1 MKRLVVV
8 AVCMMAVMISCKNKG
23 KTEAASLDDS
33 ISAVIDSI
41 IEETDTTPSPMFLMG
56 DDDQYAQML
65 YWTTDLEEPQKTK
78 DNEDWFDRQ
87 HQSWALQDM
96 FRRNMRDY
104 TNMLVDDKVV
114 KIKFVDE
121 VLKDPDGNTPSV
133 GERHGLKEIPSLC
146 ARFDFDDAKA
156 KKKGE
161 WGVVIVT
168 DAYLNSRKLLPI
180 VYTQSAWNKP
190 KPLPAAVVKQLEQK
204 YGMKTERM
212 EHIATIGDRYTW
224 GSLQF
229 KGAYANAPKDPYDK
243 DRQSALALDVII
255 DGDKVY
261 VNEVL
266 GYYDDQYG
274 ATWNADD
281 DGQYVGCGLIAAFE
295 GPKGLEL
302 CYRRDAPESTA
313 VGMFYLRGEQLVQL
327 TYETYHN
334 MVDEQRPVWKSDI
347 AKMQQLFVA
356 EDPHEYKDIK
366 LTKWAY
372 TYIDY
377 SNDWLW
383 LRDQKDAYGAFF
395 IRNDDGSFRLIA
407 VETPKLKP
415 SRMQKND
422 TSYLCIS
429 GSAGGP
435 ATYSEIYAFKGGKQ
449 VERFT
454 ALFVYGE
461 IDECSLNGTTI
472 SKEEGQAYLDSL
484 PEAQEMTAYFTDTEA
499 KQ

>member
-1 MKRLVVV
+1 MKRLVIV
-8 AVCMMAVMISCKNKG
+8 AVCTMAVMISCKNKG
-23 KTEAASLDDS
+23 KTEAAPLDDS

-41 IEETDTTPSPMFLMG
+41 IEETDTTPLPMFLLG
-56 DDDQYAQML
+56 DDGKYAQML

-78 DNEDWFDRQ
+78 ENEDWFEQQ
-87 HQSWALQDM
+87 HQHWALQEM
-96 FRRNMRDY
+96 FRRNMHAY

-114 KIKFVDE
+114 KIRLVDE

-133 GERHGLKEIPSLC
+133 GERHGRYGIPSLC
-146 ARFDFDDAKA
+146 ARFDFADAKA

-161 WGVVIVT
+161 WGIVIVT
-168 DAYLNSRKLLPI
+168 DAYLSSRKQLPI
-180 VYTQSAWNKP
+180 VFIESAWNKP

-212 EHIATIGDRYTW
+212 EKIATIGDRYTW

-229 KGAYANAPKDPYDK
+229 KGAYDNAPKDPYDK
-243 DRQSALALDVII
+243 DRKSALALDVII

-356 EDPHEYKDIK
+356 EDPHEYKGIK
-366 LTKWAY
+366 LTKWAH

-377 SNDWLW
+377 SNDWIW
-383 LRDQKDAYGAFF
+383 LRDQKDGYGAFF

-422 TSYLCIS
+422 TCYLRIS

-435 ATYSEIYAFKGGKQ
+435 ATYSEIFAFKGGKQ

-461 IDECSLNGTTI
+461 IDECTLNGTTI
-472 SKEEGQAYLDSL
+472 SKEEGQAYLDNL

>member
-133 GERHGLKEIPSLC
+133 GERHGRVGIPSLC
-146 ARFDFDDAKA
+146 ARFDFADAKA

-190 KPLPAAVVKQLEQK
+190 TPLPAAVVKQLEQK

-366 LTKWAY
+366 LTKWAH

-472 SKEEGQAYLDSL
+472 SKEEGQAYLDNL

>member
-41 IEETDTTPSPMFLMG
+41 IEETDTTPLPMFLMG

-133 GERHGLKEIPSLC
+133 GERHGRVGIPSLC
-146 ARFDFDDAKA
+146 ARFDFADAKA

-190 KPLPAAVVKQLEQK
+190 KPLPAAVVKQLELK

-212 EHIATIGDRYTW
+212 EHIATIGDRYSW

-356 EDPHEYKDIK
+356 EDPHEYKDVK
-366 LTKWAY
+366 LTKWAH

-472 SKEEGQAYLDSL
+472 SKEEGQAYLDNL

>member
-133 GERHGLKEIPSLC
+133 GERHGRVGIPSLC
-146 ARFDFDDAKA
+146 ARFDFADAKA

-212 EHIATIGDRYTW
+212 EHIAAIGDRYSW

-366 LTKWAY
+366 LTKWAH

-472 SKEEGQAYLDSL
+472 SKEEGQAYLDNL

>member
-1 MKRLVVV
+1 MKKLVIV
-8 AVCMMAVMISCKNKG
+8 AVCAIAVMVSCKNKG
-23 KTEAASLDDS
+23 KTEAAPLDDS
-33 ISAVIDSI
+33 ITAVIDSI
-41 IEETDTTPSPMFLMG
+41 IEETDTTPMPMFLMG
-56 DDDQYAQML
+56 VDGQYAQML

-96 FRRNMRDY
+96 FRRNISDY

-133 GERHGLKEIPSLC
+133 GERHGRVGIPSLC
-146 ARFDFDDAKA
+146 ARFDFADAKA

-161 WGVVIVT
+161 WGTVIVT

-180 VYTQSAWNKP
+180 VYTQSEWNKP

-212 EHIATIGDRYTW
+212 EHIATIGNRYTW

-243 DRQSALALDVII
+243 DRKSALALDVII

-266 GYYDDQYG
+266 GYYDDQYD

-281 DGQYVGCGLIAAFE
+281 DGQYVGCGLMAAFE

-302 CYRRDAPESTA
+302 CYRRDAPESSA

-334 MVDEQRPVWKSDI
+334 MIDEQKPVWKRDI
-347 AKMQQLFVA
+347 AQMQKLFVA
-356 EDPHEYKDIK
+356 ADPHEYKNVE

-372 TYIDY
+372 TYVDY

-383 LRDQKDAYGAFF
+383 LRDRKDEYGAFF
-395 IRNDDGSFRLIA
+395 IRNDDGTFRLVA

-422 TSYLCIS
+422 TYYLCIS

-435 ATYSEIYAFKGGKQ
+435 ATYSEIYAFKGGRQ
-449 VERFT
+449 IERFT

-461 IDECSLNGTTI
+461 IDDCSLNGTTI
-472 SKEEGQAYLDSL
+472 SKDEGQAYIDNL

>member
-78 DNEDWFDRQ
+78 DNEDWFDGQ
-87 HQSWALQDM
+87 HQRWALQDM
-96 FRRNMRDY
+96 FRRHKRDY
-104 TNMLVDDKVV
+104 TNMFVGDKIV

-212 EHIATIGDRYTW
+212 EHIATIGDRYSW

-422 TSYLCIS
+422 TSYLRIS

>member
-1 MKRLVVV
+1 MKRLVIV
-8 AVCMMAVMISCKNKG
+8 AVCAMAVMISCKNKG

-41 IEETDTTPSPMFLMG
+41 IEETDTTPLPMFLMG
-56 DDDQYAQML
+56 DDDKYAQML

-78 DNEDWFDRQ
+78 DNEDWFDQQ

-96 FRRNMRDY
+96 FRRNMHDY

-133 GERHGLKEIPSLC
+133 GERHGRSGIPSLC
-146 ARFDFDDAKA
+146 ARFDFADAKA
-156 KKKGE
+156 GKKRE
-161 WGVVIVT
+161 WGTVIMT
-168 DAYLNSRKLLPI
+168 DAYLNSRKLLPV
-180 VYTQSAWNKP
+180 VYTKWDWNKP
-190 KPLPAAVVKQLEQK
+190 KPLPEAVVKQLEQK
-204 YGMKTERM
+204 YGMKTERVV
-212 EHIATIGDRYTW
+212 HIAVIGDRYIW

-243 DRQSALALDVII
+243 DRKSALALDVVI
-255 DGDKVY
+255 DGEKVY
-261 VNEVL
+261 VHEEL
-266 GYYDDQYG
+266 GYYDDNYG

-281 DGQYVGCGLIAAFE
+281 DGEYVGCQIIEAFE

-334 MVDEQRPVWKSDI
+334 MVDEQRPIWKSDL
-347 AKMQQLFVA
+347 AKMQQLFLDA
-356 EDPHEYKDIK
+356 DPNEYKGIK
-366 LTKWAY
+366 LMKWAH
-372 TYIDY
+372 TFVDY

-383 LRDQKDAYGAFF
+383 LRDQKDEYGAFF
-395 IRNDDGSFRLIA
+395 IRNDDGSFQLVA
-407 VETPKLKP
+407 VETPRLKP
-415 SRMQKND
+415 SRMQKGD
-422 TSYLCIS
+422 TSYLRIS

-435 ATYSEIYAFKGGKQ
+435 ATYSEIYAFRNGKQ

-461 IDECSLNGTTI
+461 IDDCSLNGKTLT
-472 SKEEGQAYLDSL
+472 KEEGQAYLDNL

-499 KQ
+499 QQ

>member
-1 MKRLVVV
+1 MKRLVIV
-8 AVCMMAVMISCKNKG
+8 AVCAMAVMISCKNKG

-41 IEETDTTPSPMFLMG
+41 IEETDTTPLPMFLMG
-56 DDDQYAQML
+56 DDDKYAQML

-78 DNEDWFDRQ
+78 DNEDWFDQQ
-87 HQSWALQDM
+87 HKSWALQDM

-133 GERHGLKEIPSLC
+133 GERHGRSGIPSLC
-146 ARFDFDDAKA
+146 ARFDFADAKA
-156 KKKGE
+156 GKKRE
-161 WGVVIVT
+161 WGTVIMT
-168 DAYLNSRKLLPI
+168 DAYLNSRKLLPV
-180 VYTQSAWNKP
+180 VYTKWDWNKP
-190 KPLPAAVVKQLEQK
+190 KPLPEAVVKQLEQK
-204 YGMKTERM
+204 YGMKTERVV
-212 EHIATIGDRYTW
+212 HIAVIGDRYIW

-243 DRQSALALDVII
+243 DCKSALALDVVI
-255 DGDKVY
+255 DGEKVY
-261 VNEVL
+261 VHEEL
-266 GYYDDQYG
+266 GYYDDNYG

-281 DGQYVGCGLIAAFE
+281 DGEYVGCQIIEAFE

-334 MVDEQRPVWKSDI
+334 MVDEQRPIWKSDL
-347 AKMQQLFVA
+347 AKMQQLFLDA
-356 EDPHEYKDIK
+356 DPNEYKGIK
-366 LTKWAY
+366 LTKWAH
-372 TYIDY
+372 TFVDY

-383 LRDQKDAYGAFF
+383 LRDQKDEYGAFF
-395 IRNDDGSFRLIA
+395 IRNDDGSFQLVA
-407 VETPKLKP
+407 VETPRLKP
-415 SRMQKND
+415 SRMQKGD
-422 TSYLCIS
+422 TSYLRIS

-435 ATYSEIYAFKGGKQ
+435 ATYSEIYAFRNGKQ

-461 IDECSLNGTTI
+461 IDDCSLNGKTLI
-472 SKEEGQAYLDSL
+472 KEEGQAYLDNL

-499 KQ
+499 QQ

>member
-133 GERHGLKEIPSLC
+133 GERHGRVGIPSLC
-146 ARFDFDDAKA
+146 ARFDFADAKA
-156 KKKGE
+156 KKKGK

-190 KPLPAAVVKQLEQK
+190 KPLPAAIVKQLEQK

-212 EHIATIGDRYTW
+212 EHIATIGDRYSW

-366 LTKWAY
+366 LTKWAH

-472 SKEEGQAYLDSL
+472 SKEEGQAYLDNL

>member
-133 GERHGLKEIPSLC
+133 GERHGRVGIPSLC
-146 ARFDFDDAKA
+146 ARFDFADAKA

-190 KPLPAAVVKQLEQK
+190 KPLPAAVVKQLELK

-212 EHIATIGDRYTW
+212 EHIATIGDRYSW

-366 LTKWAY
+366 LTKWAH

-472 SKEEGQAYLDSL
+472 SKEEGQAYLDNL

>member
-133 GERHGLKEIPSLC
+133 GERHGRVGIPSLC
-146 ARFDFDDAKA
+146 ARFDFADAKA

-212 EHIATIGDRYTW
+212 EHIATIGDRYSW

-281 DGQYVGCGLIAAFE
+281 DGQYVGCGLISAFE

-366 LTKWAY
+366 LTKWAH

-472 SKEEGQAYLDSL
+472 SKEEGQAYLDNL